1 MSAPQKPRNP
11 LRKIATK
18 TRAHFSSWLGLDNE
32 VRYEVY
38 LSTIRSSNPLNV
50 TYWLELILACG
61 IATLGLVLNSPA
73 TIIGAMLI
81 SPLMSPI
88 LGTGLAL
95 ATGDVFLGI
104 RAFLNLFFSVVV
116 AVGASYFFVVV
127 LPFKDATPEI
137 LARTQPTILDLVV
150 ALMCGLAGSIAIL
163 KSTRGLTAAIPG
175 VAIAVAL
182 MPPICVVGFGLGAR
196 KALPQWAEVARGGS
210 LLFAANLVAIVV
222 TSMVVFLLV
231 GMGRKAVR
239 RRIDEWEDDPE
250 HQTGWEMWVSRVR
263 VLKWFSRVGSLKARL
278 AVALVFLM
286 FIYFPLHKALS
297 RVIQQVAERT
307 EREMNVKAINNL
319 AKESFRK
326 PGISELEKVT
336 VEGAKPGLRAIVNI
350 STNQIYTKR
359 DKQLFET
366 QATEQI
372 GQEVRLV
379 LIQSPGYFG
388 EEKDT
393 DWSKVFAREEKPKS
407 EEVNFLVLYDRLEN
421 AIKQIWPHHKADLL
435 KVEMHLA
442 ENAEERVVPAIQL
455 TYLSSNDLSEE
466 AKDILQAG
474 LKQQLGFDPTVHFDF
489 YPTHF
494 GPFPLFRTG
503 AILNEDEKTAL
514 VQIGQVLSRFP
525 DLEVKVEFLDQW
537 ELPPRQARRYHFK
550 EQLLEPF
557 ELELASKGVS
567 SERIRIPTP
576 EADPRAILLTL
587 GKKPEPS
594 ESQPQVESQPSSES
608 LPAEP
613 TPQP

>member
-1 MSAPQKPRNP
+1 MSAPKKPTAP
-11 LRKIATK
+11 LKKIVTK
-18 TRAHFSSWLGLDNE
+18 TRARLSSWLGMDNE

-50 TYWLELILACG
+50 SYWLELILSCG

-196 KALPQWAEVARGGS
+196 KALPQWVEVARGGS

-222 TSMVVFLLV
+222 TSMLVFLLV

-263 VLKWFSRVGSLKARL
+263 ILKWFSRVGSLKARL
-278 AVALVFLM
+278 AVALVFLLV
-286 FIYFPLHKALS
+286 IYFPLHKALS
-297 RVIQQVAERT
+297 RVIQQVTERT
-307 EREMNVKAINNL
+307 QREMNVKAINNL
-319 AKESFRK
+319 AKDSFRK
-326 PGISELEKVT
+326 PGVSELEKVT
-336 VEGAKPGLRAIVNI
+336 VEEAKPGLRAIVNI
-350 STNQIYTKR
+350 STNQIFTKR

-366 QATEQI
+366 QATEKI

-435 KVEMHLA
+435 NVEMHLA
-442 ENAEERVVPAIQL
+442 ENAEERVVPSVQL

-474 LKQQLGFDPTVHFDF
+474 LRQQLGFDPSVNFDF
-489 YPTHF
+489 LPTHF

-503 AILNEDEKTAL
+503 ANLDESEKAAL
-514 VQIGQVLSRFP
+514 VQIGRVLSRYP

-537 ELPPRQARRYHFK
+537 EMPPRQARSYHFK
-550 EQLLEPF
+550 ERMLEPF
-557 ELELASKGVS
+557 ELELASKGVP
-567 SERIRIPTP
+567 SERILIPTP
-576 EADPRAILLTL
+576 QADPRAIVLTVR
-587 GKKPEPS
+587 KKTMPAET
-594 ESQPQVESQPSSES
+594 QPQVESQSSSES